1 MSSTLVAQLLKRALQ
16 APEHLAIIAGEQ
28 TVTYGELR
36 ERILAAAA
44 ELKSLGVQPGDGV
57 ILAAS
62 GSPAFAYGYFA
73 THLVGAVALPL
84 DPQAPDSR
92 LAHVAGRV
100 GPKAIFAARAYEHPT
115 LGPVR
120 AIDELAD
127 LVCVSGGDEPEG
139 PQLDDLADL
148 LFTTGTS
155 GAPKGVM
162 LTHRNILAA
171 ATNINNVLKNDD
183 SDREVVPLPL
193 SHSFGLGRLRCNVL
207 AGGTVILVGGF
218 KLPGEILNA
227 MQRWKATGFAV
238 VPAGMAVLVRF
249 GKDELAGF
257 ANQLKYMEF
266 GSAPM
271 PLATKQLLIEILP
284 RTRVWMH
291 YGLTEASR
299 CTFIEFHDSRDFLDS
314 IGKPTPNVE
323 VRVVDEE
330 DRDAAPGAS
339 GEIIVKGGMVT
350 AGYWQDPERT
360 EKTLVDG
367 WLHTGDLGHKDEQ
380 GYIYLHGRKGD
391 MINVGGFNVS
401 PVEVEEVLGT
411 HPAIQQGACIGI
423 PDPSEVSGEV
433 VKVFLVPK
441 NGEARPKRR
450 ELVDWLKPRLEPYKI
465 PAKIEWVDSLPKTG
479 SGKLQRGVLREREAA
494 AQK

>member
-1 MSSTLVAQLLKRALQ
+1 MSNTLVAQLLDRARRS
-16 APEHLAIIAGEQ
+16 PEKLAIIAGEQ

-36 ERILAAAA
+36 QRILAAAA
-44 ELKSLGVQPGDGV
+44 ELASLGVRPGDCV

-62 GSPAFAYGYFA
+62 GTPAFAYGYFA
-73 THLVGAVALPL
+73 THLIGAVAVPL
-84 DPQAPDSR
+84 DPQAPDTR

-100 GPKAIFAARAYEHPT
+100 EPRAIFAARAYEHAT

-120 AIDELAD
+120 AIDDLAG
-127 LVCVSGGDEPEG
+127 LESNGDEPQG
-139 PQLDDLADL
+139 PGLDDLADL

-171 ATNINNVLKNDD
+171 ATNINGVLGNDA

-193 SHSFGLGRLRCNVL
+193 SHSFGLGRLRCNAL

-218 KLPGEILNA
+218 KLPGESLNA
-227 MQRWKATGFAV
+227 MERWKATGFAV

-249 GKDELAGF
+249 GQEELAGF
-257 ANQLKYMEF
+257 SDQLKYMEF

-299 CTFIEFHDSRDFLDS
+299 CTFIEFHDSREFLDS

-323 VRVVDEE
+323 VRVVDEQN
-330 DRDAAPGAS
+330 RDMPHGAP

-360 EKTLVDG
+360 AKTLVDG
-367 WLHTGDLGHKDEQ
+367 WLHTGDLGYKDEQ
-380 GYIYLHGRKGD
+380 GYVYLHGRKGD

-401 PVEVEEVLGT
+401 PVEVEEVLAQ
-411 HPAIQQGACIGI
+411 HAAIEQGACIGI

-433 VKVFLVPK
+433 VTVFLVPRI
-441 NGEARPKRR
+441 GQARPTRR
-450 ELVDWLKPRLEPYKI
+450 ELGDWLKPRLEPYKI
-465 PAKIEWVDSLPKTG
+465 PAAVEWVESLPKTG
-479 SGKLQRGVLREREAA
+479 SGKLQRGVLREREA
-494 AQK
+494 KK

>member
-1 MSSTLVAQLLKRALQ
+1 MSNTLVAQLLERARRS
-16 APEHLAIIAGEQ
+16 PEHLAIVAGEQ

-36 ERILAAAA
+36 QRILAAAA
-44 ELKSLGVQPGDGV
+44 ELTSLGVRPGDGV

-62 GSPAFAYGYFA
+62 GTPAFAYGYFA
-73 THLVGAVALPL
+73 THLLGAVAVPL
-84 DPQAPDSR
+84 DPQAPESR

-100 GPKAIFAARAYEHPT
+100 GPRAIFGARAYEHPT

-127 LVCVSGGDEPEG
+127 LESNGDEPEG
-139 PQLDDLADL
+139 PHLDDLADL

-171 ATNINNVLKNDD
+171 ATNINAVLRNDAT
-183 SDREVVPLPL
+183 DREVVPLPL

-207 AGGTVILVGGF
+207 AGGTIILVEGF

-227 MQRWKATGFAV
+227 MERWKATGFAV

-249 GKDELAGF
+249 GQEELAGF
-257 ANQLKYMEF
+257 ADQLKYMEF

-271 PLATKQLLIEILP
+271 PLATKQLLIRILP
-284 RTRVWMH
+284 HTRVWMH

-323 VRVVDEE
+323 VRVVDGQGSEV
-330 DRDAAPGAS
+330 APGEP

-350 AGYWQDPERT
+350 AGYWKDPERT
-360 EKTLVDG
+360 RQTLVDG
-367 WLHTGDLGHKDEQ
+367 WLHTGDLGHKDDQ
-380 GYIYLHGRKGD
+380 GYVYLHGRKGD

-401 PVEVEEVLGT
+401 PVEVEEVLAG
-411 HPAIQQGACIGI
+411 HPAIEQGACIGI

-433 VKVFLVPK
+433 VKVFLVP
-441 NGEARPKRR
+441 NGQARPTRR
-450 ELVDWLKPRLEPYKI
+450 ELVDWLKPRLEPYKV
-465 PAKIEWVDSLPKTG
+465 PVAFEWVDSLPKTG
-479 SGKLQRGVLREREAA
+479 SGKLQRGVLREREGRRVGS
-494 AQK
+494 KR

>member
-1 MSSTLVAQLLKRALQ
+1 MSNTLVAQLLNRARRS
-16 APEHLAIIAGEQ
+16 PDKLAIIAGEQ

-36 ERILAAAA
+36 QRILAAAA
-44 ELKSLGVQPGDGV
+44 ELASLGVRPGDCV

-62 GSPAFAYGYFA
+62 GTPAFAYGYFA
-73 THLVGAVALPL
+73 THLIGAVAVPL
-84 DPQAPDSR
+84 DPQAPDTR
-92 LAHVAGRV
+92 LAHVAGRAK
-100 GPKAIFAARAYEHPT
+100 PRAIFAVRAYEHAT

-120 AIDELAD
+120 AIDDLAG
-127 LVCVSGGDEPEG
+127 LEGTGDEPQG
-139 PQLDDLADL
+139 PGLDDLADL

-171 ATNINNVLKNDD
+171 ATNINGVLENDAT
-183 SDREVVPLPL
+183 DREVVPLPL
-193 SHSFGLGRLRCNVL
+193 SHSFGLGRLRCNAL

-227 MQRWKATGFAV
+227 MERWKATGFAV

-249 GKDELAGF
+249 GQEELAGF
-257 ANQLKYMEF
+257 SDQLKYMEF

-271 PLATKQLLIEILP
+271 PLATKQLLIKILP

-299 CTFIEFHDSRDFLDS
+299 CTFIEFHDSKDFLDS

-323 VRVVDEE
+323 VRVVDEQN
-330 DRDAAPGAS
+330 RDVPHGTP

-360 EKTLVDG
+360 AKTLVDG
-367 WLHTGDLGHKDEQ
+367 WMHTGDLGYKNEQ
-380 GYIYLHGRKGD
+380 GYVYLHGRKGD

-401 PVEVEEVLGT
+401 PVEVEEVLAQ
-411 HPAIQQGACIGI
+411 HAAIEQGACIGI
-423 PDPSEVSGEV
+423 PDPREISGEV
-433 VKVFLVPK
+433 VKVFVVPV
-441 NGEARPKRR
+441 NGQARPTRR
-450 ELVDWLKPRLEPYKI
+450 ELVDWLKPRLEPYKV
-465 PAKIEWVDSLPKTG
+465 PVAVEWVESLPKTG
-479 SGKLQRGVLREREAA
+479 SGKLQRGVLRER
-494 AQK
+494 

>member
-1 MSSTLVAQLLKRALQ
+1 MSNTLVAQLLDRARRS
-16 APEHLAIIAGEQ
+16 PEKLAIIAGEQ

-36 ERILAAAA
+36 QRILAAAA
-44 ELKSLGVQPGDGV
+44 ELASLGVRPGDCV

-62 GSPAFAYGYFA
+62 GTPAFAYGYFA
-73 THLVGAVALPL
+73 THLIGAVAVPL
-84 DPQAPDSR
+84 DPQAPDTR

-100 GPKAIFAARAYEHPT
+100 EPRAIFAARAYEHAT

-120 AIDELAD
+120 AIDDLAG
-127 LVCVSGGDEPEG
+127 LESNGDEPQG
-139 PQLDDLADL
+139 PGLDDLADL

-171 ATNINNVLKNDD
+171 ATNINGVLGNDA

-193 SHSFGLGRLRCNVL
+193 SHSFGLGRLRCNAL

-227 MQRWKATGFAV
+227 MERWKATGFAV

-249 GKDELAGF
+249 GQEELAGF
-257 ANQLKYMEF
+257 SDQLKYMEF

-299 CTFIEFHDSRDFLDS
+299 CTFIEFHDSREFLDS

-323 VRVVDEE
+323 VRVVDEQN
-330 DRDAAPGAS
+330 RDMPHGAP

-360 EKTLVDG
+360 AKTLVDG
-367 WLHTGDLGHKDEQ
+367 WLHTGDLGYKDEQ
-380 GYIYLHGRKGD
+380 GYVYLHGRKGD

-401 PVEVEEVLGT
+401 PVEVEEVLAQ
-411 HPAIQQGACIGI
+411 HAAIEQGACIGI

-433 VKVFLVPK
+433 VKVFLVPR
-441 NGEARPKRR
+441 NGQARPTRR

-465 PAKIEWVDSLPKTG
+465 PAAVEWVESLPKTG
-479 SGKLQRGVLREREAA
+479 SGKLQRGVLREREA
-494 AQK
+494 KK

>member
-1 MSSTLVAQLLKRALQ
+1 MSSTLVARLLKRARQ
-16 APEHLAIIAGEQ
+16 TPEHLAIIAGEQ

-36 ERILAAAA
+36 QRILAAAA
-44 ELKSLGVQPGDGV
+44 ELGSLGVRAGDGV
-57 ILAAS
+57 VLAAS
-62 GSPAFAYGYFA
+62 GTPAFAYGYFA
-73 THLVGAVALPL
+73 THLVGAVAVPL

-100 GPKAIFAARAYEHPT
+100 QPKAVFAARAYEHPT

-120 AIDELAD
+120 AIDDLAELKD
-127 LVCVSGGDEPEG
+127 TVDEPEG

-171 ATNINNVLKNDD
+171 ANNINNVLENDD
-183 SDREVVPLPL
+183 TDREVVPLPL

-257 ANQLKYMEF
+257 ADQLKYMEF

-299 CTFIEFHDSRDFLDS
+299 CTFIEFHDSQDHLDS
-314 IGKPTPNVE
+314 IGRPTPNVE
-323 VRVVDEE
+323 VRVVDEGNH
-330 DRDAAPGAS
+330 DVAPGTP

-360 EKTLVDG
+360 KSTLVDG
-367 WLHTGDLGHKDEQ
+367 WLRTGDLGHRDEQ

-411 HPAIQQGACIGI
+411 HPAIAQGACIGI

-433 VKVFLVPK
+433 VKVFLVAR
-441 NGEARPKRR
+441 NGEAKPSRR
-450 ELVDWLKPRLEPYKI
+450 ELIEWLKPRLEPYKL

-479 SGKLQRGVLREREAA
+479 SGKLQRGVLREREASA
-494 AQK
+494 RK